1 MLGVD
6 KIGEIRRA
14 HCREGRS
21 IKGIS
26 RPPGVSRA
34 TFRKVL
40 WTGATEFVYERR
52 TLMRIFEDLQAL
64 GCEGGDDA
72 VRRHASRR
80 AKVREH
86 YGKPESQISTAI
98 AYANTDNVGCIGYSC
113 TAGRYEYARIQLR
126 RFAGS

>member
-6 KIGEIRRA
+6 KIGEIRRT
-14 HCREGRS
+14 HCREGCS
-21 IKGIS
+21 IKGVS

-34 TFRKVL
+34 TFRKIL

-64 GCEGGDDA
+64 DCEGGDDA

-80 AKVREH
+80 AKV
-86 YGKPESQISTAI
+86 
-98 AYANTDNVGCIGYSC
+98 
-113 TAGRYEYARIQLR
+113 
-126 RFAGS
+126 